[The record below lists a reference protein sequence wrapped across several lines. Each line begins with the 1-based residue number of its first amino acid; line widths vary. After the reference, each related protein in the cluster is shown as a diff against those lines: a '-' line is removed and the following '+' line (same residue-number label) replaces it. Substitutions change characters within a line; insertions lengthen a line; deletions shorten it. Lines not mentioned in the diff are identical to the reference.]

1 MEPSAIERTVAVS
14 YASHDRYGIML
25 ENGEYPPV
33 TGSDWLEFRQDM
45 ESIIA
50 IETAETERIRSNIAA
65 IEEIQSIVR
74 SMEYSVKSPLKN
86 DDDHAMAS
94 DDIYSD
100 MDFEY
105 DDAHDDKVTSGFY
118 DHKQEQLSDIKSY
131 VESFFNATCV
141 EEQDEFDGAT
151 ISVIQN
157 SDHFFAH
164 GKGEDA
170 INAIASRCEAEYEY
184 KQALRD
190 MPESMRNRMP
200 TE

>member
-1 MEPSAIERTVAVS
+1 MEPVTVERTVAI
-14 YASHDRYGIML
+14 SHDRYGIML
-25 ENGEYPPV
+25 HDGVYAPV
-33 TGSDWLEFRQDM
+33 TASDWLQFRQEM

-65 IEEIQSIVR
+65 IEEIHSLVR
-74 SMEYSVKSPLKN
+74 SMEESVTARTSRN
-86 DDDHAMAS
+86 DDDFASKS
-94 DDIYSD
+94 DDIESD

-118 DHKQEQLSDIKSY
+118 DHKQDQLSGIKSY
-131 VESFFNATCV
+131 VQSFFNATCV
-141 EEQDEFDGAT
+141 EEEDDDGAT

-164 GKGEDA
+164 GKGWDA
-170 INAIASRCEAEYEY
+170 INAISDRCEAEYEY

-190 MPESMRNRMP
+190 MPEGMRNRMP
-200 TE
+200 KE